1 MYDDAVHIVLT
12 GAAGYLA
19 SWLVPEVLRAPAFAG
34 ARLTLVDLAVPH
46 PPSDPRVR
54 VVAGDLGNEAVREA
68 AIDGGVD
75 VVFHLAGI
83 LGGAAE
89 ADPALARR
97 VNLDATLALWDDL
110 RAVGAGGRVPRVVY
124 ASSIAVFGPPLPDP
138 AGDDSPTFPTL
149 VYGAQ
154 KRQVEIALEQYSARG
169 WLDGIALRVPGIVA
183 RNGADARQRSAFL
196 NRLFFAHARG
206 DDLDLPVSADG
217 TTWLLSARRAA
228 ESFVAAA
235 LLPPESLGRQRAILL
250 PAQRVR
256 IDALVAALAAR
267 HPSSPSRIRYV
278 PDADIEAQFARY
290 PELRTPLA
298 DALGFTHDGDLDA
311 LIDNAL
317 ALPG

>member
-1 MYDDAVHIVLT
+1 MHIVLT

-89 ADPALARR
+89 GDPALARR

-138 AGDDSPTFPTL
+138 AGDDSPTFPAL

-169 WLDGIALRVPGIVA
+169 WIDGIALRVPGIVA
-183 RNGADARQRSAFL
+183 RDGADARQRSAFL

-206 DDLDLPVSADG
+206 VDLELPVGPDG

-267 HPSSPSRIRYV
+267 HPSSSTRIRHV

-298 DALGFTHDGDLDA
+298 DALGFRHDGDLDA

-317 ALPG
+317 AHPD

>member
-1 MYDDAVHIVLT
+1 MHILLT

-19 SWLVPEVLRAPAFAG
+19 SWLVPEVLRAPAFAD

-46 PPSDPRVR
+46 APSDPRVR
-54 VVAGDLGNEAVREA
+54 IVTGDLGSQAVREA

-75 VVFHLAGI
+75 VAFHLAGI

-89 ADPALARR
+89 KDPALARR
-97 VNLDATLALWDDL
+97 VNLDATLSLWDEL
-110 RAVGAGGRVPRVVY
+110 RSASGRPRPPRVVF
-124 ASSIAVFGPPLPDP
+124 ASSIAVFGPPLANPT
-138 AGDDSPTFPTL
+138 DDATPTFPAL
-149 VYGAQ
+149 IYGAQ
-154 KRQVEIALEQYSARG
+154 KRQAEIALKQHSARG
-169 WLDGIALRVPGIVA
+169 WLDGIALRVPAIVA
-183 RNGADARQRSAFL
+183 RDGADARQRSAFL

-206 DDLDLPVSADG
+206 VDLDLPVSHDG

-228 ESFVAAA
+228 EIFVRSA
-235 LLPPESLGRQRAILL
+235 LLAPGSLGRQRAVLM

-267 HPSSPSRIRYV
+267 HPSSSTRIGYA

-298 DALGFTHDGDLDA
+298 DALGFTHDGDLDT

-317 ALPG
+317 ARPDG